1 MLLSYMLIVNIII
14 FHICESFTQKK
25 LLIGLKKLQNMISK
39 FSLQNYSLL
48 QKEILK
54 SKNLLVQSHTCHS
67 DTKFNHFR
75 FRYAII
81 YSYNKYSNIYSYTAY
96 N

>member
-14 FHICESFTQKK
+14 FHICESFTQKTFNWF
-25 LLIGLKKLQNMISK
+25 KKLKNMISK

-54 SKNLLVQSHTCHS
+54 SKNLLVQSHICHS

-81 YSYNKYSNIYSYTAY
+81 YSYNKYSNIYSYMAY

>member
-14 FHICESFTQKK
+14 FHICESFTQTTFNWF
-25 LLIGLKKLQNMISK
+25 KKLQNMISK